1 MTTQIEHLDNHT
13 ARLIV
18 EVAPERVDKAMHDA
32 ARRIAREVNI
42 PGFRKGKA
50 PYNIVLQ
57 RIGQKAV
64 LGEAIELLGNEV
76 FREALDEAQIEP
88 YAPGN
93 LENVETEPTMKLTFV
108 VSKQPEADLGSYRDI
123 RQPFEA
129 TEVEDSAVTRAMKA
143 LQERRAVIEP
153 ASRPAQLGDLVK
165 VYVHGERIHPADEQ
179 IEHEAEHE
187 GEAEQAEEEEHE
199 EHKDTFIDQDLNVVL
214 SDDADEESVIP
225 GFSANLVGMSAGE
238 KKSFSLSFPEDY
250 SDQALARHSFNFDV
264 EMKEVQSRTLPAL
277 NDDFAKQVTENEIDN
292 LLDLRIRV
300 RKDLQDAAT
309 REAESKYAEEV
320 LDKVV
325 EQASIK
331 YPEEMV
337 DEYIDDILQNLD
349 RNLRERGLS
358 LEHYKRI
365 EGKDDEALRSEY
377 RDMATRRLKR
387 ALVLGELVRRE
398 QLDVNN
404 ADVETQIDKMSQ
416 QFGEQ
421 AAIFRQMLGRAEN
434 RQSIAADL
442 ATNRA
447 FRRLIEIARGENPP
461 VGLSQALQ
469 SEEATPVISSASATA
484 DDSAETPAEIVLPS
498 AESSTETPSESP
510 SESSSEAAAAE

>member
-1 MTTQIEHLDNHT
+1 LSTQIEHLDNHT

-64 LGEAIELLGNEV
+64 LGEAVELLGNEV
-76 FREALDEAQIEP
+76 FREALDEAHIEP

-93 LENVETEPTMKLTFV
+93 LENIETEPTMKLTFV
-108 VSKQPEADLGSYRDI
+108 VPKQPEADLGSYRDI
-123 RQPFEA
+123 RLPFEA
-129 TEVEDSAVTRAMKA
+129 PEVEDSTVNRAMKS
-143 LQERRAVIEP
+143 LQERRALVEP

-165 VYVHGERIHPADEQ
+165 VYVHGERIHPADEH
-179 IEHEAEHE
+179 IHDEAEEADNEEEGHEEHQE
-187 GEAEQAEEEEHE
+187 GEG
-199 EHKDTFIDQDLNVVL
+199 HKDTFIDQDLNVVL
-214 SDDADEESVIP
+214 TEGDDEESVIP
-225 GFSANLVGMSAGE
+225 GFSTNLVGLNAGE
-238 KKSFSLSFPEDY
+238 KKSFSLVFPEDY
-250 SDQALARHSFNFDV
+250 KDQALARHTFNFDV
-264 EMKEVQSRTLPAL
+264 EMKEVQSRTLPVL

-309 REAESKYAEEV
+309 REAESKYAEQV

-325 EQASIK
+325 EQATIK

-337 DEYIDDILQNLD
+337 DEYIDDILQSLD

-358 LEHYKRI
+358 LDHYKRI
-365 EGKDDEALRSEY
+365 EGKDHDTLRAEY
-377 RDMATRRLKR
+377 RDMAIQRLKR
-387 ALVLGELVRRE
+387 ALVLGEIVQRE
-398 QLDVNN
+398 QLDVND
-404 ADVETQIDKMSQ
+404 ADIDSQIDKMSQ

-434 RQSIAADL
+434 RQSVAVDL

-447 FRRLIEIARGENPP
+447 SRRLIEIARGENP
-461 VGLSQALQ
+461 ALGVSPAQ
-469 SEEATPVISSASATA
+469 QEEAAPAITPPQ
-484 DDSAETPAEIVLPS
+484 AEVAESVEPPAEPSSSS
-498 AESSTETPSESP
+498 AESSAESP
-510 SESSSEAAAAE
+510 SEAEAAAE